1 MVKRANSSL
10 FVSYFK
16 SSERF
21 KSTFEPENGVI
32 ELFKRRI
39 EPFNRRIP
47 PFNLPTK
54 PINPRAKPI
63 NREAY
68 HISLLVIPF
77 TNAHKLIWRL
87 IKWILPE
94 NKRLN
99 LSAKRLFTP
108 DEWINPEAKWSIPSD
123 KRIRRGAKRHAS
135 FPDVCQLAGFQTRL
149 GSVAEILRPAF

>member
-1 MVKRANSSL
+1 MAKRANNTL

-16 SSERF
+16 SIERF
-21 KSTFEPENGVI
+21 KSTFEPENRVI

-63 NREAY
+63 NRETY
-68 HISLLVIPF
+68 HISPLVIPL

-87 IKWILPE
+87 IEWILLE
-94 NKRLN
+94 NKRFN
-99 LSAKRLFTP
+99 LSAKRLDTP
-108 DEWINPEAKWSIPSD
+108 DEWINPEDKWSIPSD
-123 KRIRRGAKRHAS
+123 KRIRRGRNGPPLSPIFANWQVFK
-135 FPDVCQLAGFQTRL
+135 PG
-149 GSVAEILRPAF
+149 